1 MKSSKVAT
9 GGLVNGI
16 RPPPQEY
23 VEIKQYK
30 KSYGLLQSEEE
41 TKEIR

>member
-1 MKSSKVAT
+1 MKSSKV
-9 GGLVNGI
+9 GNVS

-30 KSYGLLQSEEE
+30 KSYALVQSDEE
-41 TKEIR
+41 TNEIR